1 MTRLLKPI
9 YWAAGFIC
17 IVTAVF
23 YFLRFVPGQSYHG
36 ALPAL
41 HDRQLQMAKR
51 LASHVGVLAG
61 EIGERQYLR
70 VGSLERAAAY
80 IENQLQLAGLIP
92 YTQEFGD
99 EFEYRNVIAEHY
111 GSQTPDEIIIVG
123 AHYDTVRFTPG
134 ADDNASGVAAM
145 IEMARL
151 LCQRKFARTIRFVAF
166 ANEEYPFFFT
176 EDMGSLVHAKRARE
190 KDETIVAMFSLEML
204 GYFSDEPNSQSYPR
218 PLQWIYPDTA
228 NFIAFVS
235 DINSRKLLHDAI
247 GIFRAHAQ
255 FPSEALVAPA
265 ALVPD
270 IKRSDHAAFWEYG
283 YPAVM
288 ITDTAGFR
296 NAGYHNI
303 DDVPESLNYGKM
315 ALVVDGLL
323 VMLATL
329 AGPVSADAG
338 QSSLDHITGDLN
350 FGRLIK

>member
-166 ANEEYPFFFT
+166 ANEEYPFF
-176 EDMGSLVHAKRARE
+176 SLKTWAAWFMQNARGKRMRRLSRCFRLRCWG
-190 KDETIVAMFSLEML
+190 IFPM
-204 GYFSDEPNSQSYPR
+204 NQ
-218 PLQWIYPDTA
+218 TA
-228 NFIAFVS
+228 NPTRDRCNGFTRIPQ
-235 DINSRKLLHDAI
+235 ILLH
-247 GIFRAHAQ
+247 
-255 FPSEALVAPA
+255 L
-265 ALVPD
+265 
-270 IKRSDHAAFWEYG
+270 
-283 YPAVM
+283 
-288 ITDTAGFR
+288 
-296 NAGYHNI
+296 
-303 DDVPESLNYGKM
+303 
-315 ALVVDGLL
+315 
-323 VMLATL
+323 
-329 AGPVSADAG
+329 
-338 QSSLDHITGDLN
+338 
-350 FGRLIK
+350 